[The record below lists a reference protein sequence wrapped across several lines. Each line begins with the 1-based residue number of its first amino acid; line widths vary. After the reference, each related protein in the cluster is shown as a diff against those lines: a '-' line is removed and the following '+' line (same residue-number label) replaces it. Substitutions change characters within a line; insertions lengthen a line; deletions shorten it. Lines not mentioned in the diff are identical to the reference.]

1 MSFLKTPAPHASGS
15 PSSASVHTTA
25 AGTVA
30 NYRQL
35 WSYLAPYHRLGAMAL
50 IVGNLAAAVLE
61 VLGLALF
68 GVVLLRITQ
77 GGGMPPGFW
86 LTQIAGATGSADLR
100 VVTVACGVVYV
111 SKNALMAALAWL
123 ETRLTFGVQ
132 THLSLQALGS
142 ILRQDY
148 EVTSHGD
155 GSASVNLLMGGMG
168 AISHNVLLPV
178 LTFLAEG
185 VLMVALVIFLLYTQ
199 PLFSAGMLATLGIMT
214 GLLVLVSRRIV
225 LHLGRERHQV
235 EDERLRLLTGIFGHL
250 REMYIYS
257 AGPRAVSHL
266 DRQMARLGRTYRG
279 FQMLASTPRF
289 VLEVTLVSALLV
301 AVFLRLQSGLEST
314 LVVSIGV
321 FGVAG
326 FRLLLGI
333 NRVVASVQA
342 MRFAGAVVDR
352 VMKALAS
359 PAAPAAAGRGRSGAP
374 DGSLRLSGVTYA
386 YPNGKP
392 VLHGVDFELPR
403 RSLIAI
409 KGRSGA
415 GKSTLLEIMAG
426 LRTPSHG
433 VVELDGERIA
443 HKQALVGRVAYAGQ
457 QPAVFPDTI
466 RANVAFGLAPQAI
479 DDDAVW
485 RALARAHLDELVRGL
500 PGQLDF
506 LLWSHQ
512 SLSGGQ
518 IQRLALARAIY
529 MDCDYLLLDEPTAAL
544 DAETEQQL
552 LATFKELAATTGV
565 VVVSHRPAPIKA
577 ADIVWEL
584 IGGRLV
590 PLAAPP
596 SEVEELSFSPTG
608 AAEPDRAGS

>member
-1 MSFLKTPAPHASGS
+1 MSMLKPP
-15 PSSASVHTTA
+15 V
-25 AGTVA
+25 AGTLA

-35 WSYLAPYHRLGAMAL
+35 WNYLAPYHRLGAVAL
-50 IVGNLAAAVLE
+50 VIGNLAAAALE

-77 GGGMPPGFW
+77 GGAMPQGFW
-86 LTQIAGATGSADLR
+86 LTEIAGPAGSADLR
-100 VVTVACGVVYV
+100 WVTVACGAVYV
-111 SKNALMAALAWL
+111 GKNALMAALAWL
-123 ETRLTFGVQ
+123 ETRLAFGVQ

-148 EVTSHGD
+148 EVTSRTD

-178 LTFLAEG
+178 LTLLAEG
-185 VLMVALVIFLLYTQ
+185 TLMVALAAFLLYTQ
-199 PLFSAGMLATLGIMT
+199 PLFSAGMLSTLGVMT
-214 GLLVLVSRRIV
+214 GLLVLVSRRVV
-225 LHLGRERHQV
+225 LRLGRERTQV

-257 AGPRAVSHL
+257 AGPRAVAHL

-289 VLEVTLVSALLV
+289 VLEVTLVCALLV
-301 AVFLRLQSGLEST
+301 VVFLRLQSGLDST

-333 NRVVASVQA
+333 NRVVGSVQA
-342 MRFAGAVVDR
+342 MRFAGPAVER
-352 VMKALAS
+352 VVHALAS
-359 PAAPAAAGRGRSGAP
+359 PAAPPAAGRGRSGAP

-392 VLHGVDFELPR
+392 VLHGVDLELPR

-433 VVELDGERIA
+433 VVELDGQRIA

-466 RANVAFGLAPQAI
+466 RANVAFGLAPEAI
-479 DDDAVW
+479 DDAAVW
-485 RALARAHLDELVRGL
+485 RALARAHLDEVVRGL
-500 PGQLDF
+500 AGQLDF
-506 LLWSHQ
+506 ILSSHQ

-518 IQRLALARAIY
+518 IQRLALARALY
-529 MDCDYLLLDEPTAAL
+529 MECDYLLLDEPTAAL

-565 VVVSHRPAPIKA
+565 VMVSHRPAPVEA
-577 ADIVWEL
+577 ADIVWDL
-584 IGGRLV
+584 IGGRLM
-590 PLAAPP
+590 PHAA
-596 SEVEELSFSPTG
+596 G
-608 AAEPDRAGS
+608 A